1 MSPADKTMAE
11 LPTSI
16 IARLRDSEKL
26 SDHLDPNLI
35 SALVEN
41 SLSRADRA
49 RVLEHLAYCSQC
61 REVGALSLPEGLD
74 PASFPSVTVSWLKRP
89 VLCWSLAA
97 ACLLFIGAVVSLH
110 PPSRSRPLE
119 LARTETAAVE
129 RERPAPPSVPTVENL
144 DKALRTSPDRQAAP
158 SSRPFRE
165 PSAARASTP
174 SPAITAQE
182 SELAS
187 VDAGAEA
194 MTARNTPSASNALDE
209 VVPGR
214 AKDVLAKP
222 QAVDLSQA
230 QATMSSSAMTFEKT
244 KKIAPRWTLTSDS
257 TLERSF
263 DSGNTWET
271 VPLPSQARFH
281 VLSAHGTDIWIG
293 GSGGALYHS
302 VDAGKNW
309 VQVQPV
315 AGGQPLTEDVI
326 GMEFVDDDHGVLTT
340 STNQRWATEDCGQ
353 SWQRK

>member
-1 MSPADKTMAE
+1 MAE

-49 RVLEHLAYCSQC
+49 RVLEHLAYCRQC

-74 PASFPSVTVSWLKRP
+74 PASFPSTTVGWLRRP
-89 VLCWSLAA
+89 VLRWSLAA
-97 ACLLFIGAVVSLH
+97 ACLLLVGSVVSLH

-119 LARTETAAVE
+119 LAGTETAAVE
-129 RERPAPPSVPTVENL
+129 RERPAPPAPTVEGE
-144 DKALRTSPDRQAAP
+144 DKGLRTSPDRLTAH

-165 PSAARASTP
+165 ASAARASTP
-174 SPAITAQE
+174 SPATPAQE
-182 SELAS
+182 SEVAS
-187 VDAGAEA
+187 LDAGAEA
-194 MTARNTPSASNALDE
+194 MTVRNTPTASNALDE

-214 AKDVLAKP
+214 AKDVPAKP
-222 QAVDLSQA
+222 HAVDVAQA
-230 QATMSSSAMTFEKT
+230 QATMSSSAMAFEKAQ
-244 KKIAPRWTLTSDS
+244 KIEPRWTLTSDS

-271 VPLPSQARFH
+271 VPLPGQARFH
-281 VLSAHGTDIWIG
+281 VLSAHGMDIWIG

-340 STNQRWATEDCGQ
+340 LTNQRWATEDCGQ

>member
-1 MSPADKTMAE
+1 MAE

-35 SALVEN
+35 SALLEN
-41 SLSRADRA
+41 SLSRADRV

-74 PASFPSVTVSWLKRP
+74 PASFPSATASWLSWP
-89 VLCWSLAA
+89 VLRWSLAGV
-97 ACLLFIGAVVSLH
+97 CVLLVGTVVSLH
-110 PPSRSRPLE
+110 QRSRSRPLE

-129 RERPAPPSVPTVENL
+129 RARPAPPPLPAVE
-144 DKALRTSPDRQAAP
+144 DEEKGSRQAAH
-158 SSRPFRE
+158 SSRPVRE
-165 PSAARASTP
+165 PSAARAPTR
-174 SPAITAQE
+174 SPATTAQE
-182 SELAS
+182 SAVAS
-187 VDAGAEA
+187 VEVSAEA
-194 MTARNTPSASNALDE
+194 MTVRTTPGASSVELDE
-209 VVPGR
+209 AVPGR
-214 AKDVLAKP
+214 AKDVLEEP
-222 QAVDLSQA
+222 HAVGAPQA
-230 QATMSSSAMTFEKT
+230 QATMSRSAMAIEKAP
-244 KKIAPRWTLTSDS
+244 KIEPRWTLTSDS
-257 TLERSF
+257 TLARSF

-271 VPLPSQARFH
+271 VSLPSQARFH
-281 VLSAHGTDIWIG
+281 VLSAHGMDIWVG

-353 SWQRK
+353 SWQKK